1 MSFLGAPYPIIKDPK
16 GFLRTTRGVDQIK
29 SDLLILLL
37 TQPGERVMLPEFGTP
52 LRKFMFEPN
61 DSVVNEKVREAIA
74 NSISQWEPRIAIQ
87 DIEVVNEATSDISGS
102 LNELDTGQNIPH
114 ILLIKIRFSNF
125 DSIDIVEELELRLP
139 AGGV

>member
-1 MSFLGAPYPIIKDPK
+1 
-16 GFLRTTRGVDQIK
+16 
-29 SDLLILLL
+29 
-37 TQPGERVMLPEFGTP
+37 
-52 LRKFMFEPN
+52 MFEPN

-125 DSIDIVEELELRLP
+125 DSIDVVEELELRLP